1 MTDKSQEQ
9 ALALLK
15 EAKENGT
22 LDKSIEAELADL
34 IGTEARPELEEVIE
48 TPVTAESAEAENLNP
63 ELTVYS
69 QEYNQL
75 SDNVKARAS
84 WEAIAERLL
93 DNDSEKLKLVKAMQ
107 GEGQLVGV
115 DSEGKALFKDKGV
128 EPVMYGYDKKG
139 NLLKI
144 YDRNPEQMEKV
155 ERWANYFE
163 IREQVLEDGYEL
175 FTDDGDYGFGDEMKQ
190 ATDHTKEPFI
200 ASEDRNECRVSW
212 LESGDK
218 PDLARIIQFQFGA
231 AGGGI
236 VVKSDPGGNGHVFYG
251 AVRLLRI

>member
-22 LDKSIEAELADL
+22 LDKSIEAELAEL
-34 IGTEARPELEEVIE
+34 IGTEARPELEEVLE

-69 QEYNQL
+69 QEYNRL
-75 SDNVKARAS
+75 SDNVKARDS
-84 WEAIAERLL
+84 WEAITERLL

-115 DSEGKALFKDKGV
+115 DWEGKALFKDKGV

-155 ERWANYFE
+155 EKWVNYFK

-190 ATDHTKEPFI
+190 ATDTKEPFI
-200 ASEDRNECRVSW
+200 ASEDRSEFRASW

-218 PDLARIIQFQFGA
+218 PDLARIVNCNS
-231 AGGGI
+231 
-236 VVKSDPGGNGHVFYG
+236 VVSNSDPGGDGHVYYG
-251 AVRLLRI
+251 VVRLLRV